1 MKTQNLS
8 VIKQILENQKEVK
21 HLCYF
26 VEMDERSGKIKMHLS
41 VLDFEKTY
49 KFRNEDTCLNK
60 LVEILKDLKSKE
72 KYNLKKPEKKRGK
85 KF

>member
-1 MKTQNLS
+1 M
-8 VIKQILENQKEVK
+8 

-26 VEMDERSGKIKMHLS
+26 VEMDERSGQIKMQLS
-41 VLDFEKTY
+41 VLDFEKTF
-49 KFRNEDTCLNK
+49 KFRNEDACLNK

-72 KYNLKKPEKKRGK
+72 KYYLKKPEKKRAK